1 MMELTTITTDGT
13 SIETKDRIIEEMGI
27 KKDFRVFMNSVIP
40 SPFIIGFVKPKIFLS
55 ENSLSDLETE
65 IILRHEMTHLKA
77 KD

>member
-1 MMELTTITTDGT
+1 
-13 SIETKDRIIEEMGI
+13 
-27 KKDFRVFMNSVIP
+27 MNSVIP